1 MSDWNRIDPPAAVFG
16 WPNSWLMQLLGG
28 IARDLPA
35 MAKEK
40 GMHATVGEALRR
52 MATSRKETQKHLA
65 EVEAQRDAALAEI
78 ERLTEDRDKAW
89 DRIDQLT
96 HFLLLAHNCIRHG
109 FMDGEWATIV
119 QTQKTL
125 LPSGAV
131 MEAKNAEKVFNA
143 IGRDLNIDGRDE

>member
-1 MSDWNRIDPPAAVFG
+1 MTNEMLQEEYDK
-16 WPNSWLMQLLGG
+16 
-28 IARDLPA
+28 ARAEVDRL
-35 MAKEK
+35 KTE
-40 GMHATVGEALRR
+40 
-52 MATSRKETQKHLA
+52 LA
-65 EVEAQRDAALAEI
+65 ESQEHRLGWAAEVGKMAARRAELRDEVK
-78 ERLTEDRDKAW
+78 RLTDDRDKAW

-96 HFLLLAHNCIRHG
+96 HFLLLAHACIRHG

-143 IGRDLNIDGRDE
+143 IGRDLNIDGRGP